1 MRVAEAF
8 RVAVTALRANRLR
21 SLLTMLGVIIGVA
34 AVVVLVAIGSGAKQ
48 EVEDQVNGLGANL
61 VILVP
66 GQLEFGSAP
75 TRSRLELADAD
86 RLGRALDQLDGVA
99 VTLASGET
107 VRAGGNSAFSTVNGT
122 NASVPRV
129 FVRPVARGSY
139 LRESDVDT
147 RRRVAVIG
155 PELASVLFDD
165 GADPLGRNITVGGV
179 RFRVI
184 GVFESVGGA
193 FGSNRDTEVHIPVTT
208 AQRLFGDERV
218 DALAVKAPSTEA
230 IDRVS
235 DTSLAYLAD
244 RYPGEEFSAVTQ
256 DQILG
261 TVGRILGLLT
271 TVLAAIAA
279 ISLLVGGVGVS
290 NIMLVSV
297 RERTREIGLRKAVG
311 ARTRDITLQFLIEAV
326 LLTTIGGVLGIV
338 IGVGS
343 SLGLSAA
350 IDQLPAV
357 VTWWSPALAFG
368 VSAAVGVFFGVV
380 PARRA
385 GKLDPVVALRTE

>member
-48 EVEDQVNGLGANL
+48 EVENQVNGLGANL

-66 GQLEFGSAP
+66 GQLEFGAAP

-86 RLGRALDQLDGVA
+86 RLGRALGQPDGVA

-107 VRAGGNSAFSTVNGT
+107 VRAGSNSAFSTVNGT
-122 NASVPRV
+122 NAAVPRV

-155 PELASVLFDD
+155 PELADVLFDD
-165 GADPLGRNITVGGV
+165 GADPLGRNVTVGGV

-184 GVFESVGGA
+184 GVFEPVGGA

-230 IDRVS
+230 IEQVS
-235 DTSLAYLAD
+235 QTSLAYLAE
-244 RYPGEEFSAVTQ
+244 RYPDEEFSAVTQ

-338 IGVGS
+338 IGVGG

>member
-1 MRVAEAF
+1 
-8 RVAVTALRANRLR
+8 
-21 SLLTMLGVIIGVA
+21 
-34 AVVVLVAIGSGAKQ
+34 
-48 EVEDQVNGLGANL
+48 
-61 VILVP
+61 
-66 GQLEFGSAP
+66 
-75 TRSRLELADAD
+75 
-86 RLGRALDQLDGVA
+86 
-99 VTLASGET
+99 
-107 VRAGGNSAFSTVNGT
+107 VRAGSNSAFSTVNGT
-122 NASVPRV
+122 NAAVPRV

-155 PELASVLFDD
+155 PELARVLFDD

-235 DTSLAYLAD
+235 DTSLAYLAE
-244 RYPGEEFSAVTQ
+244 RYPDEEFSAVTQ

-297 RERTREIGLRKAVG
+297 RERTREIGPAQGGRRPHPRHHAAVPHRGGPADDDRRRPGHRHRRRLVAGAVG
-311 ARTRDITLQFLIEAV
+311 RDQPAARPGHLVVARAGVRGERGGGR
-326 LLTTIGGVLGIV
+326 LLRRRPGAAGGQ
-338 IGVGS
+338 
-343 SLGLSAA
+343 AR
-350 IDQLPAV
+350 PR
-357 VTWWSPALAFG
+357 
-368 VSAAVGVFFGVV
+368 
-380 PARRA
+380 RRA
-385 GKLDPVVALRTE
+385 AHGVTQHGAMSSRR